1 MRPLVMISTVTVAAM
16 AIAGCQTLGDVVGVG
31 SKEHKGNPAETSQP
45 ATQTAARTGG
55 QIPANGTLAGMSADN
70 LRSLWGEPTL
80 KRTEPGAE
88 LWQYGGTGGCTL
100 LIYLYP
106 GAGEAMTVS
115 RAEALPGGA
124 DDAAV
129 AACAKAAGK
138 PPLTP
143 VS

>member
-1 MRPLVMISTVTVAAM
+1 MRPLVISTVTVAAM

-31 SKEHKGNPAETSQP
+31 SKSRDDNQAAAAQP
-45 ATQTAARTGG
+45 SAQTAARTGG
-55 QIPANGTLAGMSADN
+55 QVSASATLTGMTADN

-80 KRTEPGAE
+80 KRSEPGAE
-88 LWQYGGTGGCTL
+88 LWQYGGSGGCTL

-106 GAGEAMTVS
+106 GADEAMTVS
-115 RAEALPGGA
+115 QAEALPGGA
-124 DDAAV
+124 DETAI

-138 PPLTP
+138 PPLVP